1 MANHSHDFAGPSS
14 SQQPFS
20 SPQPVQA
27 ASPPT
32 KQNLKSW
39 WAGFRKEGKKH
50 ETQGKYNLRYSSVLP
65 SRDAF
70 AREDSPFLSKS
81 PRSYDP
87 QFRERSMEAEH
98 SNSKSVNAVNH
109 MAGAL
114 APGQRRRS
122 SSLQESLFNA
132 QTTPVRVLR
141 PSASLL
147 KVGNTIKRFRR
158 KRSMTVDT
166 QHTPKPEDLDSSH
179 LVQGNSEISD
189 TLKGGKHPI
198 SKAGR
203 LATILAVFKSSPLK
217 SKKENANSKTEP
229 QNPGIFGVPLR
240 QSITYANVAISLVDS
255 EGKSY
260 IYGYVPIVVAKCGV
274 YLKEKG
280 MCRVQDG
287 RKRANSPQ
295 QLMLRV
301 FSD

>member
-50 ETQGKYNLRYSSVLP
+50 EAQGNYILRSSPVLP

-70 AREDSPFLSKS
+70 VRTPSPFVSKS
-81 PRSYDP
+81 PRSYDAK
-87 QFRERSMEAEH
+87 FRERIMEVEGPIP
-98 SNSKSVNAVNH
+98 KSFNDATH

-114 APGQRRRS
+114 APGERRRP

-132 QTTPVRVLR
+132 QTTPIRVLR
-141 PSASLL
+141 PSASLF
-147 KVGNTIKRFRR
+147 KVGNTIKRLRH
-158 KRSMTVDT
+158 KKSMTVAT
-166 QHTPKPEDLDSSH
+166 EHTEDLDSSH
-179 LVQGNSEISD
+179 PAPSNSAASEA
-189 TLKGGKHPI
+189 LRGGKQPI
-198 SKAGR
+198 SKARR
-203 LATILAVFKSSPLK
+203 LSTILAAFKSSTLK
-217 SKKENANSKTEP
+217 SKNQSANSKTEP

-280 MCRVQDG
+280 MLRVQDL
-287 RKRANSPQ
+287 RKGANPPQ
-295 QLMLRV
+295 QLT
-301 FSD
+301 